1 MKHLEAELPD
11 MTEFDALRLAHI
23 DRGPLADSL
32 GARVFKILVG
42 DRERRLYPLNA
53 DAIDYI
59 ESDGNYVTIRTA
71 NSQYISRDSIK
82 RLSADLA
89 AHGFIRIERSLLL
102 NIRAV
107 SYVEPVGRGTF
118 AFTLASGSCLHSG
131 ASYRESILRVL
142 PMRRQPSGR
151 RCVTHESG

>member
-1 MKHLEAELPD
+1 MKHLEVDLPD
-11 MTEFDALRLAHI
+11 MSKFDVLRVAHA
-23 DRGPLADSL
+23 DTGPLSDAL
-32 GARVFKILVG
+32 GARAFKILVG
-42 DRERRLYPLNA
+42 ERERRLYPLNA

-71 NSQYISRDSIK
+71 SSQYISRDSLK

-89 AHGFIRIERSLLL
+89 VHGFIRIERSLLL

-151 RCVTHESG
+151 RCVTHETG

>member
-1 MKHLEAELPD
+1 MKHLELELPD
-11 MTEFDALRLAHI
+11 KSKFDVLRVAHA
-23 DRGPLADSL
+23 DRGA
-32 GARVFKILVG
+32 FKILVG
-42 DRERRLYPLNA
+42 ERERRLYPLNA

-71 NSQYISRDSIK
+71 SSQYISRDSIK
-82 RLSADLA
+82 RLSAELA
-89 AHGFIRIERSLLL
+89 VHGFIRIERSLLL

-142 PMRRQPSGR
+142 YR
-151 RCVTHESG
+151 